1 MDDSVAYECGV
12 DIDSSFQFRDGDL
25 LLSEY
30 DENLVQAVINR
41 LNTNLEELDLFY
53 EDYGSIFTSFLGW
66 RTTDE
71 TKEYMKTEIATVLRK
86 EPRLSSFDINL
97 EYTDIGTLKINLDLY
112 TTDGS
117 ILESNL
123 VLGAEGIVEVE
134 TTEDEFDNEVE
145 EM

>member
-53 EDYGSIFTSFLGW
+53 EDYGSIFT
-66 RTTDE
+66 
-71 TKEYMKTEIATVLRK
+71 
-86 EPRLSSFDINL
+86 
-97 EYTDIGTLKINLDLY
+97 KIL
-112 TTDGS
+112 
-117 ILESNL
+117 
-123 VLGAEGIVEVE
+123 
-134 TTEDEFDNEVE
+134 FKQ
-145 EM
+145 

>member
-1 MDDSVAYECGV
+1 M
-12 DIDSSFQFRDGDL
+12 
-25 LLSEY
+25 
-30 DENLVQAVINR
+30 
-41 LNTNLEELDLFY
+41 
-53 EDYGSIFTSFLGW
+53 
-66 RTTDE
+66 
-71 TKEYMKTEIATVLRK
+71 RK

>member
-1 MDDSVAYECGV
+1 MDDSVAYEC
-12 DIDSSFQFRDGDL
+12 
-25 LLSEY
+25 EY

-66 RTTDE
+66 RTTEE

-123 VLGAEGIVEVE
+123 VLGTDGIVEVE

>member
-66 RTTDE
+66 RTTEE

-123 VLGAEGIVEVE
+123 VLGTDGIVEVE

>member
-1 MDDSVAYECGV
+1 
-12 DIDSSFQFRDGDL
+12 
-25 LLSEY
+25 
-30 DENLVQAVINR
+30 
-41 LNTNLEELDLFY
+41 
-53 EDYGSIFTSFLGW
+53 
-66 RTTDE
+66 
-71 TKEYMKTEIATVLRK
+71 MKTEIATVLRK

-123 VLGAEGIVEVE
+123 VLGADGIVEVE

>member
-1 MDDSVAYECGV
+1 MNDNVAYECGV
-12 DIDSSFQFRDGDL
+12 DIDSSFQFHDGDL
-25 LLSEY
+25 LLAEY

-66 RTTDE
+66 RTTEE

-123 VLGAEGIVEVE
+123 VLGTDGIVEVE

>member
-1 MDDSVAYECGV
+1 MNDNVAYECGV
-12 DIDSSFQFRDGDL
+12 DIDSSFQFHDGDL
-25 LLSEY
+25 LLAEY
-30 DENLVQAVINR
+30 DENLVQAVINK
-41 LNTNLEELDLFY
+41 LNTNLEELELFY
-53 EDYGSIFTSFLGW
+53 EGYGSIFTSFLGW
-66 RTTDE
+66 RTTEE
-71 TKEYMKTEIATVLRK
+71 TKHYMKTEIATVLRK

-123 VLGAEGIVEVE
+123 VLGADGIVEVE

>member
-123 VLGAEGIVEVE
+123 VLGADGIVEVE

>member
-123 VLGAEGIVEVE
+123 VLGTDGIVEVE

>member
-1 MDDSVAYECGV
+1 MNDNVAYECGV
-12 DIDSSFQFRDGDL
+12 DIDSSFQFHDGDL
-25 LLSEY
+25 LLAEY

-66 RTTDE
+66 RTTEE

-123 VLGAEGIVEVE
+123 VLGADGIVEVE